1 MPPHSSR
8 AERIVLGGIL
18 AVAAFLRFFH
28 LDTLPP
34 AHYRDVAL
42 TAIDALRAASGHP
55 CLHYTYDEGL
65 YANLMGLLFF
75 LFGASDWMV
84 RAPGALFGVLTCY
97 GVYRLGRAFGA
108 PRAGLYG
115 AALLAVSFWHL
126 VLSRSGFRAILLPL
140 LMVGAFALLRESLEG
155 VRAGRAALAGVLF
168 GLGLHVY
175 PAARVMPLILPFYL
189 VAELGVTRRA
199 WRAARRPL
207 LAFFLGAF
215 AVAAPM
221 LLHYLHHPEHVTL
234 PRRQLT
240 IWSPLFDKSRLWSE
254 LGHNLVATLLM
265 FHLHGDENWRHNLP
279 GSPMLDPLTGALLLV
294 GIAVALRSR
303 RADPDGAGEGGRASG
318 PLIWLLAAW
327 APVMLLPN
335 LLSVEGVPHGLRSCG
350 VLPALMLLAGL
361 GLEAVQ
367 RILARGLPPR
377 LAGAL
382 LAGALVL
389 LSLVTAHRYFATWGG
404 DPRMVAAH
412 DGAYRAAARLLMTV
426 PGDQAFLLTNGL
438 GLRSHGQPAEVQVYL
453 FEMRDRPPVLIGP
466 RDGDRLVLGGRH
478 ALVAF
483 VRRDD
488 GAVDALRRL
497 NPGAPV
503 TEIRAAGLSP
513 DSPVYQIN

>member
-1 MPPHSSR
+1 MPSPSSR
-8 AERIVLGGIL
+8 AERIALGVIL
-18 AVAAFLRFFH
+18 AVAAFLRLSH

-65 YANLMGLLFF
+65 YANFMGLLFF

-84 RAPGALFGVLTCY
+84 RAPGALFGTLTCY
-97 GVYRLGRAFGA
+97 GVYRLGRAFGV

-140 LMVGAFALLRESLEG
+140 LMVGAFALLRESLVG
-155 VRAGRAALAGVLF
+155 PRTGRAALAGVLF

-189 VAELGVTRRA
+189 MSEFGLDRRA

-207 LAFFLGAF
+207 VAFFLSAF

-240 IWSPLFDKSRLWSE
+240 IWSPLFDTSRMWSE

-265 FHLHGDENWRHNLP
+265 FHLRGDGNWRHNLP

-294 GIAVALRSR
+294 GIAVALRSC
-303 RADPDGAGEGGRASG
+303 RADRQGAGEGRRAAG
-318 PLIWLLAAW
+318 PLAWLLAVW
-327 APVMLLPN
+327 VPVMLLPN

-350 VLPALMLLAGL
+350 ALPALMLLAGL
-361 GLEAVQ
+361 GLDAVR
-367 RILARGLPPR
+367 RIMVRGLPPR
-377 LAGAL
+377 IASAL
-382 LAGALVL
+382 LAGALAL
-389 LSLVTAHRYFATWGG
+389 LAPVTAHRYFGIWGG

-412 DGAYRAAARLLMTV
+412 DGAYRAAARLLMTA
-426 PGDQAFLLTNGL
+426 PAGQAFLLTNGL

-488 GAVDALRRL
+488 GALEALRRL

-503 TEIRAAGLSP
+503 TEIEAADLSP
-513 DSPVYQIN
+513 DSPVYQVN